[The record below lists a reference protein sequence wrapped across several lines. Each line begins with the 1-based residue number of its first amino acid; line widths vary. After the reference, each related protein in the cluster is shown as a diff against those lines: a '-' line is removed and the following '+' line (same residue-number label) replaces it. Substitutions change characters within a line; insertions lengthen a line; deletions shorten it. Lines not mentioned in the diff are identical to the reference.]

1 MALAHS
7 PKIITDNLA
16 LLIDFGNIK
25 SYSGSGTN
33 VNDLVGST
41 NFTLVNPSYYS
52 YDGTSMSLDI
62 DRTNYPTAETG
73 GYIEKVGTTGGLTA
87 LNYLHNDHT
96 TEIWFKADNRDPYDP
111 SNTSGQYET
120 NSGLVLFNGFHSG
133 WYFST
138 SAYAYSIWGNDGTSN
153 QVDSWNFSDTEEGVW
168 TQLVAVRNGS
178 NIKLYKNGI
187 EKLTDTINASLLA
200 ANVSTPSANNIRI
213 GTATGYTPGSFTWFS
228 DITFSNLRMYKKALT
243 ASEIEQNFNALRGR
257 FSI

>member
-1 MALAHS
+1 MSLAHS
-7 PKIITDNLA
+7 PRIITDNLA

-62 DRTNYPTAETG
+62 DKTLSPATETG
-73 GYIEKVGTTGGLTA
+73 GYLDADTSGDLTA

-96 TEIWFKADNRDPYDP
+96 TEIWFKADDRDPYGSP
-111 SNTSGQYET
+111 ET
-120 NSGLVLFNGFHSG
+120 RSALVIYRGFHSG
-133 WYFST
+133 WYFSKT
-138 SAYAYSIWGNDGTSN
+138 TYDYTIWGNDGTSN
-153 QVDSWNFSDTEEGVW
+153 QVNTWSFNDTEEGVW
-168 TQLVAVRNGS
+168 TQLIAVRNGS

-187 EKLTDTINASLLA
+187 EKTSATITASLLA
-200 ANVSTPSANNIRI
+200 ANVSTPSNNDLRV
-213 GTATGYTPGSFTWFS
+213 GTAHGNNSASNYNWFS

-243 ASEIEQNFNALRGR
+243 ASEIQQNFNALRGR
-257 FSI
+257 FGI

>member
-1 MALAHS
+1 MGASAGPDVIDTGLV
-7 PKIITDNLA
+7 LA
-16 LLIDFGNIK
+16 LDAGDTN
-25 SYSGSGTN
+25 SYPGSGTN

-62 DRTNYPTAETG
+62 DKTLSPATETG
-73 GYIEKVGTTGGLTA
+73 GYLDADTSGDLTA

-96 TEIWFKADNRDPYDP
+96 TEIWFKADDRDPYGSP
-111 SNTSGQYET
+111 ET
-120 NSGLVLFNGFHSG
+120 RSALVVYRGFHSG

-138 SAYAYSIWGNDGTSN
+138 SAYDYAIWGNDGTSN
-153 QVDSWNFSDTEEGVW
+153 QVNSWNFSDTEEGVW

-187 EKLTDTINASLLA
+187 EKTSATITASLLA
-200 ANVSTPSANNIRI
+200 ANVSTPSSNDLRV
-213 GTATGYTPGSFTWFS
+213 GTAHGNNGASDFNWFS

-243 ASEIEQNFNALRGR
+243 ASEIQQNFNALRGR
-257 FSI
+257 FGI

>member
-62 DRTNYPTAETG
+62 DKTLSPATETG
-73 GYIEKVGTTGGLTA
+73 GYLDADTSGDLTA

-96 TEIWFKADNRDPYDP
+96 TEIWFRADDRDPYGSP
-111 SNTSGQYET
+111 ET
-120 NSGLVLFNGFHSG
+120 QSALVIYRGFHSG
-133 WYFST
+133 WYFSKT
-138 SAYAYSIWGNDGTSN
+138 AYAYTIWGNDGTSN
-153 QVDSWNFSDTEEGVW
+153 QVNTWNFSDTEEGVW

-187 EKLTDTINASLLA
+187 EKTSATITASLLA
-200 ANVSTPSANNIRI
+200 ANVSTPSSNDLRV
-213 GTATGYTPGSFTWFS
+213 GTAHGNTSIASDYTWFS

-243 ASEIEQNFNALRGR
+243 ASEIQQNFSALRGR
-257 FSI
+257 FGI

>member
-41 NFTLVNPSYYS
+41 NFTLVNSSYYT

-62 DRTNYPTAETG
+62 DKTLSPATETG
-73 GYIEKVGTTGGLTA
+73 GYLDADTSGDLTA

-96 TEIWFKADNRDPYDP
+96 TEIWFKADDRDPYGSP
-111 SNTSGQYET
+111 ET
-120 NSGLVLFNGFHSG
+120 QSALVIYRGYHSG
-133 WYFST
+133 WYFSKT
-138 SAYAYSIWGNDGTSN
+138 AYAYTIRGNDGTSN
-153 QVDSWNFSDTEEGVW
+153 QVNSWNFSDTEEGVW

-178 NIKLYKNGI
+178 NIKLYKNAV
-187 EKLTDTINASLLA
+187 EKRSATITASLLA
-200 ANVSTPSANNIRI
+200 ANVSTPSSNDLRV
-213 GTATGYTPGSFTWFS
+213 GTAHGNSGASDYNWFS

-243 ASEIEQNFNALRGR
+243 ASEIQQNYNSLRGR